1 MLLLALKHHALNN
14 NNNISQR
21 NLVEWKYQVAENKT
35 FNESTSTLNLYSS
48 TVLE

>member
-21 NLVEWKYQVAENKT
+21 NLVEWKYQVAEKGNIQVKYQYLK
-35 FNESTSTLNLYSS
+35 FILKYST
-48 TVLE
+48 